1 MGLDSLVEAGCPLFS
16 PELPTPG
23 TTARGVFLSYA
34 REDTDAARRLAEA
47 LRAFGVEVWFDQSEL
62 RGGDAWDASIR
73 KQIKECALFVP
84 IISQQTEARA
94 EGYFRR
100 EWKLAIDRTLDMAGG
115 RAFLVPV
122 VIDGTPE
129 EGATVPEEFTRVQWT
144 RLANGEP
151 TPEFVAQVKRLLE
164 APKKPA
170 LKPGL
175 PRPPTLP
182 PEFKQ
187 AAKARAAAEAAPA
200 PAKARPA
207 IPGWLF
213 GAIAIVVV
221 GAGTAFL
228 LTRKPESPAPAAAR
242 TAPAP
247 TVSSVALAKEDKSI
261 AVLPFA
267 NMSADKENEFFADGM
282 HDDLITALAKVRD
295 LKVISR
301 TSVLAYRD
309 TAARNLRKIAADLGV
324 AHVLEGSVQRA
335 GNRVR
340 INLQL
345 IDARTD
351 AHLWAETYNRELN
364 DIFAIQA
371 ELVQQ
376 VTGALKATLTAGE
389 QDLLARRP
397 TESQVAYDLYL
408 RARLQGQAIGLGAS
422 KEDYEAV
429 IAVYEQAAT
438 ADPKFAL
445 PHVQASILHGTMYWF
460 GNLDAT
466 PARRAR
472 VEAALEAA
480 ERLAPDAP
488 ETHLARGSYE
498 YTCRND
504 WAQSLVEYRKAEV
517 GLPNDAQLIY
527 RMGIAHRRLGQYLEA
542 QRRFER
548 AIGLNPS
555 DLNVVITQFEGLL
568 DMRRYRQVVDE
579 IDRFV
584 ALFPKERRLLAV
596 RIRARYALDN
606 DRAAF
611 LRDMA
616 ALPRSTNDPH
626 GLTAG
631 LAEAMRAGD
640 YDAAARL
647 LEDPKMPPIGEGVGA
662 LNYPVALAKARVAW
676 LRGRPEDARR
686 FADEAIAYFQSRQWM
701 PRQEPG
707 ALMGVALAQAHA
719 GRHSEALRDARIA
732 LANQMKRDAYA
743 GSLMQNDYGQILII
757 CGRRD
762 EALDTLQSFIGEL
775 VGLTTPGEIRFDP
788 IWSRLKDDPRFEE
801 ILKSAKPL

>member
-1 MGLDSLVEAGCPLFS
+1 M
-16 PELPTPG
+16 PTPD

-62 RGGDAWDASIR
+62 RGGEAWDASIR

-122 VIDGTPE
+122 VIDATA
-129 EGATVPEEFTRVQWT
+129 EGEATVPEEFSRVQWT

-151 TPEFVAQVKRLLE
+151 TPEFVAQIKRLLE
-164 APKKPA
+164 TPRKPS
-170 LKPGL
+170 LKPGP

-182 PEFKQ
+182 PEFK
-187 AAKARAAAEAAPA
+187 RAARKGDDGEQKPEDGRAARKPA
-200 PAKARPA
+200 LAV
-207 IPGWLF
+207 WLIVAVVAGVGT
-213 GAIAIVVV
+213 GA
-221 GAGTAFL
+221 AFL
-228 LTRKPESPAPAAAR
+228 LTRKPAPPATPPPVVAESKPAATAVP
-242 TAPAP
+242 TAPKA
-247 TVSSVALAKEDKSI
+247 SDKSI

-309 TAARNLRKIAADLGV
+309 TAARNLKKIAADLGV

-397 TESQVAYDLYL
+397 TENQVAYDLYL
-408 RARLQGQAIGLGAS
+408 RARLMGQAIGLNATTGT
-422 KEDYEAV
+422 YEAV
-429 IAVYEQAAT
+429 IALYEQAAV

-460 GNLDAT
+460 GNLDAS
-466 PARRAR
+466 PERRAR
-472 VEAALEAA
+472 VEAELEAA
-480 ERLAPDAP
+480 QRLAPDAP

-504 WAQSLVEYRKAEV
+504 WTQALVEYRKAEA

-527 RMGIAHRRLGQYLEA
+527 RMGIAHRRLGQYEEA
-542 QRRFER
+542 ARRFEA
-548 AIGLNPS
+548 AISLNPN
-555 DLNVVITQFEGLL
+555 DLNVAVSYLEHLVE
-568 DMRRYRQVVDE
+568 MRRYRRVVDE
-579 IDRFV
+579 VGRFA
-584 ALFPKERRLLAV
+584 ALFPTDRRLLATRV
-596 RIRARYALDN
+596 RARYELDG
-606 DRAAF
+606 DRPAF

-616 ALPRSTNDPH
+616 ALPWGTNDPH
-626 GLTAG
+626 GLNAG
-631 LAEAMRAGD
+631 LGEAMRSGD
-640 YDAAARL
+640 LVAAEKL
-647 LEDPKMPPIGEGVGA
+647 LEDPRMPTIAGASGA
-662 LNYPVALAKARVAW
+662 LSYPVSLLRARMAW

-686 FADEAIAYFQSRQWM
+686 FADETIAHFRSRQWM

-707 ALMGVALAQAHA
+707 ALMGVALAQAYA
-719 GRHSEALRDARIA
+719 GRHSEALRDARAA
-732 LANQMKRDAYA
+732 LADQIKRDVYA
-743 GSLMQNDYGQILII
+743 GALMQNDYGQILLV
-757 CGRRD
+757 CGRSD
-762 EALDTLQSFIGEL
+762 EALAALQVFMSGML
-775 VGLTTPGEIRFDP
+775 LPLAPSDIRFDP

>member
-1 MGLDSLVEAGCPLFS
+1 MSDPAK
-16 PELPTPG
+16 
-23 TTARGVFLSYA
+23 AVFLSYA
-34 REDTDAARRLAEA
+34 HEDAAAALRIAEA
-47 LRAFGVEVWFDQSEL
+47 LRGFGVEVWFDQSEL
-62 RGGDAWDASIR
+62 RGGDQWDAKIR
-73 KQIKECALFVP
+73 GQIKNCALFIP
-84 IISQQTEARA
+84 LISATTQARDEA
-94 EGYFRR
+94 YFRL
-100 EWKLAIDRTLDMAGG
+100 EWKLADDRSHLMAPGKV
-115 RAFLVPV
+115 FIVPV

-129 EGATVPEEFTRVQWT
+129 YGAVVPESFNRAQWT
-144 RLANGEP
+144 RLAGGLPSTAFIE
-151 TPEFVAQVKRLLE
+151 QVRRLLGAAGSP
-164 APKKPA
+164 APLPA
-170 LKPGL
+170 AAPPAPTAPARKGGL
-175 PRPPTLP
+175 PRWTWGAL
-182 PEFKQ
+182 
-187 AAKARAAAEAAPA
+187 AA
-200 PAKARPA
+200 
-207 IPGWLF
+207 
-213 GAIAIVVV
+213 VVV
-221 GAGTAFL
+221 GGIAAVVIAQRSTPG
-228 LTRKPESPAPAAAR
+228 PATSAPPPAAVVA
-242 TAPAP
+242 APDRPASAP
-247 TVSSVALAKEDKSI
+247 DKSI
-261 AVLPFA
+261 AVLPFV
-267 NMSADKENEFFADGM
+267 NLSAEKENEFFADGM

-309 TAARNLRKIAADLGV
+309 AAARNLRKIAADLGV

-345 IDARTD
+345 IDAHTD

-422 KEDYEAV
+422 KEDYEGV
-429 IAVYEQAAT
+429 IALYEQAAA

-445 PHVQASILHGTMYWF
+445 PHVQASILHGTLYWF

-480 ERLAPDAP
+480 QRLAPDAP

-504 WAQSLVEYRKAEV
+504 WEQALVEYRKAEA

-527 RMGIAHRRLGQYLEA
+527 RMGIAHRRLGQFQEA
-542 QRRFER
+542 QRRLER
-548 AIGLNPS
+548 AVGLNPS
-555 DLNVVITQFEGLL
+555 DLSVVITQFEGML
-568 DMRRYRQVVDE
+568 DLRRYRQVVDE

-584 ALFPKERRLLAV
+584 ALFPRDRRLLAV
-596 RIRARYALDN
+596 RIRARFALDN

-611 LRDMA
+611 RRDMA
-616 ALPRSTNDPH
+616 ALPLSATDPH
-626 GLTAG
+626 GLSAG
-631 LAEAMRAGD
+631 VAEAMRAGD
-640 YDAAARL
+640 YDAAARI
-647 LEDPKMPPIGEGVGA
+647 LEDPRMPPIGQLGA
-662 LNYPVALAKARVAW
+662 LDYPVVFAKAGVAW
-676 LRGRPEDARR
+676 LRGRPEEARR
-686 FADEAIAYFQSRQWM
+686 FADEAIAYFQSGQWM

-707 ALMGVALAQAHA
+707 ALMGVALAHAFA
-719 GRHSEALRDARIA
+719 GRPTEALRDARKA
-732 LANQMKRDAYA
+732 LADQTKRDAYA
-743 GSLMQNDYGQILII
+743 GALIRNDYGIILII

-762 EALDTLQSFIGEL
+762 EALETLRALSSGYLGVHTPAEL
-775 VGLTTPGEIRFDP
+775 RYEP

-801 ILKSAKPL
+801 ILRSAKPL

>member
-1 MGLDSLVEAGCPLFS
+1 MN
-16 PELPTPG
+16 TP
-23 TTARGVFLSYA
+23 AIFLSYA
-34 REDTDAARRLAEA
+34 HEDAAAARRIAEA
-47 LRAFGVEVWFDQSEL
+47 LRAAGLEVWFDEHEL
-62 RGGDAWDASIR
+62 RGGDAWDAHIR
-73 KQIKECALFVP
+73 QKIRECALFVP
-84 IISQQTEARA
+84 IISAQTQARA

-100 EWKLAIDRTLDMAGG
+100 EWKLADQRTEDMGRR

-122 VIDGTPE
+122 CIDDTKDGD
-129 EGATVPEEFTRVQWT
+129 ADVPDSFLKVQWT
-144 RLANGEP
+144 RLPGALP
-151 TPEFVAQVKRLLE
+151 TPQFVAQVKKLLE
-164 APKKPA
+164 GTSAASGGASLDDTRGRAQGAPLQKKPLTLAA
-170 LKPGL
+170 LL
-175 PRPPTLP
+175 
-182 PEFKQ
+182 
-187 AAKARAAAEAAPA
+187 
-200 PAKARPA
+200 
-207 IPGWLF
+207 
-213 GAIAIVVV
+213 GAVGVIAVAVVAV
-221 GAGTAFL
+221 GL
-228 LTRKPESPAPAAAR
+228 LTRKPAEPASATVVAPEPKSRIPDPVRQPQAADKPAPADA
-242 TAPAP
+242 
-247 TVSSVALAKEDKSI
+247 KSI

-309 TAARNLRKIAADLGV
+309 TASRNLKKIAGDLGV

-408 RARLQGQAIGLGAS
+408 RARLQGQAIGLAAT
-422 KEDYEAV
+422 KEAYEAV
-429 IAVYEQAAT
+429 IALYEQAAA

-460 GNLDAT
+460 GNIDAS
-466 PARRAR
+466 PERRAR
-472 VEAALEAA
+472 VEAELEAA
-480 ERLAPDAP
+480 VRLAPDAP

-504 WAQSLVEYRKAEV
+504 WAQAIIEYRKAEA

-527 RMGIAHRRLGQYLEA
+527 RIGIAHRRLGQYAEA
-542 QRRFER
+542 HQRFER
-548 AIGLNPS
+548 AIDLNPS

-568 DMRRYRQVVDE
+568 DLRHYRRVVKE
-579 IDRFV
+579 IDRFA
-584 ALFPKERRLLAV
+584 ALFPKERRLLAAGV
-596 RIRARYALDN
+596 RARYELDG
-606 DRAAF
+606 DRPAF

-616 ALPRSTNDPH
+616 ALPLTTNDPH
-626 GLTAG
+626 GLNARLG
-631 LAEAMRAGD
+631 EAMRSGD
-640 YDAAARL
+640 LAAAEKL
-647 LEDPKMPPIGEGVGA
+647 LEDPRMPTGAGAGGA
-662 LNYPVALAKARVAW
+662 LNYPVSLLRARMAW

-686 FADEAIAYFQSRQWM
+686 FADETIAHFRSRKWM

-707 ALMGVALAQAHA
+707 ALMGVAQAQAFA
-719 GRHSEALRDARIA
+719 GRHSEAVQDARTA
-732 LANQMKRDAYA
+732 LADQIKRDAYA
-743 GSLMQNDYGQILII
+743 GALMQNDYGQILLV
-757 CGRRD
+757 CGRND
-762 EALDTLQSFIGEL
+762 EALATLQVLMTGML
-775 VGLTTPGEIRFDP
+775 VPFSPNDIRFDP

-801 ILKSAKPL
+801 ILKTAKPL